1 MKDNKAILITIGDE
15 LLMGQTIDTNSA
27 WMAVQLN
34 AIGIDVV
41 KRIAVGDNKESI
53 KSALDEAIANSAV
66 VLLTGGLGPTADDIT
81 KPFLCEYFGGK
92 LIVNATVLEMVTSIF
107 EKRGLPMLERNS
119 LQATVPDNCRV
130 LLNHRGTAP
139 GMWFEKEGTIIISM
153 PGVPFEMMGMME
165 QEIIPEITAT
175 IHRQPILHRHIM
187 TMGIGESFLA
197 EKIASIENALPA
209 YIKLAYLPTFRLVR
223 LRLTGKHP
231 ESVKLQQELESYQ
244 QQIAKE
250 LEEYVISLTDE
261 PFEKLLQQQFIAQQ
275 ASLAIAESCTG
286 GYMEHVLTQVP
297 GASQYFKG
305 GIVCYTKEA
314 KEQLL
319 GIAAKDIEVYSVVSE
334 NITMQMAEKVRM
346 KLGSDYGLG
355 ITGWLSDSDQQ
366 KKEDT
371 GLVWIAVTNGQ
382 QTQTKKFKFH
392 YNRVINKEHAL
403 QMACFMLWKFI
414 NGKES

>member
-34 AIGIDVV
+34 TIGIDVV

-53 KSALDEAIANSAV
+53 KSALDEAIAHSAV

-81 KPFLCEYFGGK
+81 KPFLCDYFGGK
-92 LIVNATVLEMVTSIF
+92 LIINATVLEMVTSIF

-275 ASLAIAESCTG
+275 ASLAIAESCSG

-319 GIAAKDIEVYSVVSE
+319 GIAAKDIEVHSVVSE
-334 NITMQMAEKVRM
+334 NITMQMAEKVRQ
-346 KLGSDYGLG
+346 LLRSDYGLG

>member
-165 QEIIPEITAT
+165 QEIIPELAAT
-175 IHRQPILHRHIM
+175 LHRQPILHRHIM

-209 YIKLAYLPTFRLVR
+209 YIKLAYLPKFRLVR

-231 ESVKLQQELESYQ
+231 DTIKLQQELESYQ
-244 QQIAKE
+244 QQIATE

-261 PFEKLLQQQFIAQQ
+261 SFEKLLQQQFIAQQ

-319 GIAAKDIEVYSVVSE
+319 GIAAKDIEVLSVVSE
-334 NITMQMAEKVRM
+334 NITMQMAEKVRQL
-346 KLGSDYGLG
+346 LGSDYGLG

-414 NGKES
+414 YGKER